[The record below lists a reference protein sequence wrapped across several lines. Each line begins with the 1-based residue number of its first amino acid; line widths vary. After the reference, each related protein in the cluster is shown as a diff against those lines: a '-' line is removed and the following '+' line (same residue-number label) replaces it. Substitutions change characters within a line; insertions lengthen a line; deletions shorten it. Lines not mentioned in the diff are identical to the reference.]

1 MAAARPT
8 VFPKGA
14 VTGIPDPAR
23 VAALELDDLF
33 KIYREREIETVALR
47 GASLTVTPGEFVAI
61 VGPSGS
67 GKSTLLG
74 IIAGLTAPSA
84 GRVFIEGRNIAALSE
99 EERADLRR
107 QRIGIVL
114 QSNNLIPFLS
124 ARENVALAMEGSG
137 DAARQRATALLER
150 VGLRDRLDH
159 RPARLSGGEQQR
171 AAIAVALA
179 NDPAILLADELTGEL
194 DSVTAAQIMA
204 LLAELNAERA
214 TAIILVTHNLAL
226 AAQATR
232 AVRMLDGLLT
242 PFDPTAAAEALDHPL
257 ATATPVQQPQTGTL
271 VVTATDLTKMY
282 PDGVHAVRGI
292 SLSVHAG
299 ESVAIMGPSGC
310 GKSTLLNLLGGLDQ
324 PTTGEIRINGQALA
338 GQESAALALVRRREI
353 GFVFQEHNLI
363 ATLTAAENVA
373 LPLLLD
379 GVAEPERQSRAH
391 ALLDKVGLAGLAEK
405 LPDQL
410 SGGQRQRVAI
420 ARSVVHAPA
429 LLLADEPT
437 GSLDS
442 ESAARIVMLLTDLA
456 GDEGMALIT
465 VTHDPHVAA
474 RCQRVIHLKDGRQSD
489 ATVDAQDAAR
499 MIIRPSRG
507 GQ

>member
-8 VFPKGA
+8 AFPNGA
-14 VTGIPDPAR
+14 VAGVPDPTR

-33 KIYREREIETVALR
+33 KIYRERDIETVALR
-47 GASLTVTPGEFVAI
+47 GASLTVAPGEFVAI

-84 GRVFIEGRNIAALSE
+84 GKVFIEGRNIAALSE
-99 EERADLRR
+99 DERAELRR
-107 QRIGIVL
+107 RRIGIVL

-124 ARENVALAMEGSG
+124 ARENVELAMERSG
-137 DAARQRATALLER
+137 DADRQRATALLKR
-150 VGLRDRLDH
+150 VGLGDRLDH

-171 AAIAVALA
+171 TAIAVALA
-179 NDPAILLADELTGEL
+179 NDPAVLLADELTGEL

-204 LLAELNAERA
+204 LLAELHAERT

-242 PFDPTAAAEALDHPL
+242 PFDPTLAEEARDRPL
-257 ATATPVQQPQTGTL
+257 ADAVPVSPSRTGPL
-271 VVTATDLTKMY
+271 VLAATDLTKTY
-282 PDGVHAVRGI
+282 PGGVRAVRGI
-292 SLSVHAG
+292 SLAVHAG

-310 GKSTLLNLLGGLDQ
+310 GKSTLLNLFGGLDR
-324 PTTGEIRINGQALA
+324 PTTGEIRINGQMLA
-338 GQESAALALVRRREI
+338 GQESAAIALVRRRAI

-363 ATLTAAENVA
+363 ATLTATENVA

-379 GVAEPERQSRAH
+379 GVSAPERQSRAH
-391 ALLDKVGLAGLAEK
+391 ALLDKVGLADLADK

-420 ARSVVHAPA
+420 ARSIAHAPA

-442 ESAARIVMLLTDLA
+442 ESAARIVTLLTGLA
-456 GDEGMALIT
+456 RDEGMALVI
-465 VTHDPHVAA
+465 VTHDPQVAA
-474 RCQRVIHLKDGRQSD
+474 RCQRVMHVQDGQQRD
-489 ATVDAQDAAR
+489 ATLTAQSAPA
-499 MIIRPSRG
+499 
-507 GQ
+507 

>member
-1 MAAARPT
+1 MTAARPT
-8 VFPKGA
+8 AAPNGA
-14 VTGIPDPAR
+14 MTGIPDPAR

-47 GASLTVTPGEFVAI
+47 GASLTVSPGEFVAI

-84 GRVFIEGRNIAALSE
+84 GKVFIEGRNIAALSE
-99 EERADLRR
+99 DERAELRR
-107 QRIGIVL
+107 RRIGIVL

-124 ARENVALAMEGSG
+124 ARENVELAMAESG
-137 DAARQRATALLER
+137 DADRQRATALLER
-150 VGLRDRLDH
+150 VGLGDRLDH

-194 DSVTAAQIMA
+194 DSVTAAHIMA
-204 LLAELNAERA
+204 LLAELNAEHA

-242 PFDPTAAAEALDHPL
+242 PLDPTAEEALDHPL
-257 ATATPVQQPQTGTL
+257 AAAPVQQSRTGPL
-271 VVTATDLTKMY
+271 VLAATTLTKTY
-282 PDGVHAVRGI
+282 PGGVHAVRGV

-310 GKSTLLNLLGGLDQ
+310 GKSTLLNLLGGLDR
-324 PTTGEIRINGQALA
+324 PTTGEVRINGQTLT
-338 GQESAALALVRRREI
+338 GQESAAIALVRRRTI

-379 GVAEPERQSRAH
+379 GVPAPERQSRART
-391 ALLDKVGLAGLAEK
+391 LLDKVGLAGLEEK

-420 ARSVVHAPA
+420 ARSVAHAPA

-442 ESAARIVMLLTDLA
+442 ESAARITMLLTDLA
-456 GDEGMALIT
+456 DDEGMALVL
-465 VTHDPHVAA
+465 VTHDSQVAA
-474 RCQRVIHLKDGRQSD
+474 RCQRVIHLRDGQQSD
-489 ATVDAQDAAR
+489 ATVATQGTPA
-499 MIIRPSRG
+499 
-507 GQ
+507 

>member
-1 MAAARPT
+1 MAAAHPT
-8 VFPKGA
+8 AFPDRT
-14 VTGIPDPAR
+14 VTDPPDRAH
-23 VAALELDDLF
+23 AALELDDLF

-47 GASLTVTPGEFVAI
+47 GASLTVAPGEFVAI

-84 GRVFIEGRNIAALSE
+84 GKVFIEGRNIAALSE
-99 EERADLRR
+99 DERAELRR
-107 QRIGIVL
+107 RRIGIVL

-124 ARENVALAMEGSG
+124 ARENVELAMAGSD

-150 VGLRDRLDH
+150 VGLGDRLDH

-194 DSVTAAQIMA
+194 DSVTAAHIMA
-204 LLAELNAERA
+204 LLAELNAERG

-242 PFDPTAAAEALDHPL
+242 PFDPTIAEESLDHPL
-257 ATATPVQQPQTGTL
+257 ADAAPVPPSRTGPL
-271 VVTATDLTKMY
+271 VLTATDLTKTY
-282 PDGVHAVRGI
+282 PGGVRAVRGI

-299 ESVAIMGPSGC
+299 ASVAIMGPSGC

-324 PTTGEIRINGQALA
+324 PTTGDVRINGQMLT
-338 GQESAALALVRRREI
+338 GLDSAALALVRRRAI
-353 GFVFQEHNLI
+353 GFIFQEHNLI

-379 GVAEPERQSRAH
+379 GVPAPERQSRAQS
-391 ALLDKVGLAGLAEK
+391 LLDKVGLADLADK

-420 ARSVVHAPA
+420 ARSIAHAPA

-442 ESAARIVMLLTDLA
+442 ESAARITTLLTDLA
-456 GDEGMALIT
+456 GDEGMALVI
-465 VTHDPHVAA
+465 VTHDSQVAA
-474 RCQRVIHLKDGRQSD
+474 RCQRVMYLQDGQQSD
-489 ATVDAQDAAR
+489 TPVATR
-499 MIIRPSRG
+499 RG
-507 GQ
+507 SA